1 MALSEADTRAKLIDP
16 ALYRRGWTEDLI
28 RREESAGAIHIV
40 ADQPRRM
47 TGRVDYTLRIRQRA
61 EQQPLAIALIEA
73 KREGLPPNH
82 GLEQAKLYADSQ
94 RLNAHFVFSSN
105 GHQFVEFDRFTGQT
119 RGPLPMAEFPTP
131 LELQERYEA
140 GIGFTLDRP
149 EAQPLLTPYPSGE
162 FRRRYY
168 QDAAI
173 RAALE
178 KIAQCRQRH
187 EPARAL
193 LALATGSG
201 KTFIAVN
208 LLKRLADAGQM
219 TRALFICDRDELRT
233 QALGALY
240 AVFGSDA
247 AQATT
252 ANPEKNA
259 RVVVATYQTLGV
271 DQDGD
276 ASYLSRHYPE
286 NYFSHLIIDE
296 CHRSAWG
303 QWSQV
308 LTRNAAAVQIGLT
321 ATPRQ
326 LPDDAQPTPEANN
339 DGQITADNLRYF
351 GDPVYEYTMAQ
362 AMTDGYLAACE
373 IRVRKVNVDDT
384 GLTLQQILAL
394 NPRDFRTGQAV
405 GVEELREQYEK
416 TQFEDRIML
425 PDRVLAMCV
434 DLLGQLIET
443 GGPEQKT
450 IIFCASD
457 AHADAVAA
465 QLNNLYAQW
474 CQAHSQTPVEHFAF
488 KCTAESEGG
497 RFIPEFRGSRRRYF
511 IATTVDLLSTGVDV
525 PGVRNI
531 VFFRYLKSPIAF
543 YQMVGRGTRL
553 NEISGK
559 LMFFLYDYTNV
570 TELFG
575 RSFITPPR
583 QERLTGEGSED
594 REMKPPPVI
603 VTVSGVAVQV
613 MAGERFI
620 LVDGEPMPL
629 AEYKARMAARLR
641 ETAATLE
648 QFRQIWI
655 RPPQRQPLMQDL
667 VNAGFPPTLVQRL
680 EQWDACDLC
689 DVLAALGYDSAPRTR
704 AERVAA
710 FLDSETDWR
719 AALPEPTA
727 ATVCALAGQFGPGG
741 TDALENRRLLD
752 TPSVQRAGGIS
763 ALRLAGNPAE
773 LMQETKRR
781 LFGV

>member
-1 MALSEADTRAKLIDP
+1 M
-16 ALYRRGWTEDLI
+16 
-28 RREESAGAIHIV
+28 
-40 ADQPRRM
+40 
-47 TGRVDYTLRIRQRA
+47 
-61 EQQPLAIALIEA
+61 IEA

-131 LELQERYEA
+131 LELQERYED

-149 EAQPLLTPYPSGE
+149 EAQPLLTPYPGGE

-173 RAALE
+173 RAVLE
-178 KIAQCRQRH
+178 KIAQCRQRQ

-326 LPDDAQPTPEANN
+326 LPDDAQPTPEAKMM
-339 DGQITADNLRYF
+339 GKLRRITCAIS
-351 GDPVYEYTMAQ
+351 AS
-362 AMTDGYLAACE
+362 
-373 IRVRKVNVDDT
+373 
-384 GLTLQQILAL
+384 
-394 NPRDFRTGQAV
+394 
-405 GVEELREQYEK
+405 
-416 TQFEDRIML
+416 QFMNTR
-425 PDRVLAMCV
+425 
-434 DLLGQLIET
+434 
-443 GGPEQKT
+443 
-450 IIFCASD
+450 
-457 AHADAVAA
+457 
-465 QLNNLYAQW
+465 W
-474 CQAHSQTPVEHFAF
+474 
-488 KCTAESEGG
+488 
-497 RFIPEFRGSRRRYF
+497 RRRWPMA
-511 IATTVDLLSTGVDV
+511 IWRRVKSVSARSTWMT
-525 PGVRNI
+525 PG
-531 VFFRYLKSPIAF
+531 
-543 YQMVGRGTRL
+543 
-553 NEISGK
+553 
-559 LMFFLYDYTNV
+559 
-570 TELFG
+570 
-575 RSFITPPR
+575 
-583 QERLTGEGSED
+583 
-594 REMKPPPVI
+594 
-603 VTVSGVAVQV
+603 
-613 MAGERFI
+613 
-620 LVDGEPMPL
+620 
-629 AEYKARMAARLR
+629 
-641 ETAATLE
+641 
-648 QFRQIWI
+648 
-655 RPPQRQPLMQDL
+655 
-667 VNAGFPPTLVQRL
+667 
-680 EQWDACDLC
+680 
-689 DVLAALGYDSAPRTR
+689 
-704 AERVAA
+704 
-710 FLDSETDWR
+710 
-719 AALPEPTA
+719 
-727 ATVCALAGQFGPGG
+727 
-741 TDALENRRLLD
+741 
-752 TPSVQRAGGIS
+752 
-763 ALRLAGNPAE
+763 
-773 LMQETKRR
+773 
-781 LFGV
+781 

>member
-1 MALSEADTRAKLIDP
+1 
-16 ALYRRGWTEDLI
+16 
-28 RREESAGAIHIV
+28 
-40 ADQPRRM
+40 
-47 TGRVDYTLRIRQRA
+47 
-61 EQQPLAIALIEA
+61 
-73 KREGLPPNH
+73 
-82 GLEQAKLYADSQ
+82 
-94 RLNAHFVFSSN
+94 
-105 GHQFVEFDRFTGQT
+105 
-119 RGPLPMAEFPTP
+119 
-131 LELQERYEA
+131 
-140 GIGFTLDRP
+140 
-149 EAQPLLTPYPSGE
+149 
-162 FRRRYY
+162 
-168 QDAAI
+168 
-173 RAALE
+173 
-178 KIAQCRQRH
+178 
-187 EPARAL
+187 
-193 LALATGSG
+193 
-201 KTFIAVN
+201 
-208 LLKRLADAGQM
+208 
-219 TRALFICDRDELRT
+219 
-233 QALGALY
+233 
-240 AVFGSDA
+240 
-247 AQATT
+247 
-252 ANPEKNA
+252 
-259 RVVVATYQTLGV
+259 
-271 DQDGD
+271 
-276 ASYLSRHYPE
+276 
-286 NYFSHLIIDE
+286 
-296 CHRSAWG
+296 
-303 QWSQV
+303 
-308 LTRNAAAVQIGLT
+308 
-321 ATPRQ
+321 
-326 LPDDAQPTPEANN
+326 
-339 DGQITADNLRYF
+339 
-351 GDPVYEYTMAQ
+351 MAQ
-362 AMTDGYLAACE
+362 AMADGYLAACE

-405 GVEELREQYEK
+405 GVEELRKQYEK

-434 DLLGQLIET
+434 DLLAQLIET

-474 CQAHSQTPVEHFAF
+474 CQAHNQTPVEHFAF
-488 KCTAESEGG
+488 KCTAESQGG

-553 NEISGK
+553 DEISGK

-583 QERLTGEGSED
+583 PERLTGAGNED

-613 MAGERFI
+613 MVGERSI

-680 EQWDACDLC
+680 EQWDACDLF
-689 DVLAALGYDSAPRTR
+689 DVLAALGYDYAPRTR

-710 FLDSETDWR
+710 FLDSETAWL

-727 ATVCALAGQFGPGG
+727 ATVCALAGQFRPGG
-741 TDALENRRLLD
+741 TDALENRLLLD
-752 TPSVQRAGGIS
+752 TPSVKLAGGIT
-763 ALRLAGNPAE
+763 AMRLAGNPAE